1 MSVLFL
7 FLDGV
12 GLGHDDPATN
22 PFSRAALPHLHD
34 LLGGR
39 GLFLERGAI
48 YEEKATLIPTDAT
61 LGVEGLP
68 QSATGQAALLTGVNV
83 AERLGH
89 HAGPWPAETLREWLR
104 ADNLFLQVSKRGG
117 RPYFANAYP
126 RQYFEA
132 LDSGRRR
139 ISALPYAAQASGLEL
154 LGYEALRAGL
164 AFSVDFTGQAWRDQL
179 GYADI
184 PALTPEQ
191 AGAQMARL
199 ARRHTLTLYDF
210 WIPDYIGHDRKMDEA
225 IRLLESFDQFLSG
238 ILRGWDGER
247 DLLLITSDH
256 GNLEDLGRK
265 THTYNP
271 VPTLLVGAG
280 HRQVAARIR
289 DLTDIAPAL
298 IETLHFST
306 DPLHT

>member
-12 GLGHDDPATN
+12 GLGNDDPATN
-22 PFSRAALPHLHD
+22 PFSRATLPHLRD

-39 GLFLERGAI
+39 GLFLETGIVHA
-48 YEEKATLIPTDAT
+48 EKATLVPTDAT

-83 AERLGH
+83 VERLGH
-89 HAGPWPAETLREWLR
+89 HAGPWPAETLRAWLR
-104 ADNLFLQVSKRGG
+104 ADNLFLQVIKHGG
-117 RPYFANAYP
+117 VPYFANAYP

-132 LDSGRRR
+132 LDTGRRR
-139 ISALPYAAQASGLEL
+139 MSAIPYAVRASGLEL
-154 LGYEALRAGL
+154 LGYEALRAGK

-184 PALTPEQ
+184 PERTPDQ

-199 ARRHTLTLYDF
+199 AQRHTLTLYDF

-225 IRLLESFDQFLSG
+225 IRLLESFDQFLG
-238 ILRGWDGER
+238 GLLRVWDHGR
-247 DLLLITSDH
+247 DLLVITSDH
-256 GNLEDLGRK
+256 GNIEDLGRK

-271 VPTLLVGAG
+271 VPTLLAGAG
-280 HRQVAARIR
+280 HRQVAAKIH
-289 DLTDIAPAL
+289 DLTDVAPAL
-298 IETLHFST
+298 IDNLHW
-306 DPLHT
+306 PV

>member
-22 PFSRAALPHLHD
+22 PFSRAALPHLRD

-39 GLFLERGAI
+39 GLFLETGAVH
-48 YEEKATLIPTDAT
+48 ERKATLIPTDAT

-89 HAGPWPAETLREWLR
+89 HAGPWPAETLRAWLR
-104 ADNLFLQVSKRGG
+104 ADNLFLQVIKRGG
-117 RPYFANAYP
+117 VPYFANAYP

-132 LDSGRRR
+132 LGTGRRR
-139 ISALPYAAQASGLEL
+139 MSAIPYAAQASGLKL
-154 LGYEALRAGL
+154 LGHEALRAGE
-164 AFSVDFTGQAWRDQL
+164 AFSVDFTGQAWREQL
-179 GYADI
+179 GYADVPVLS
-184 PALTPEQ
+184 PAQ
-191 AGAQMARL
+191 AGTQMARL
-199 ARRHTLTLYDF
+199 AQRYTLTLYDF

-225 IRLLESFDQFLSG
+225 TRLLESFDQFLGG
-238 ILRGWDGER
+238 ILRVWDDER
-247 DLLLITSDH
+247 DLLVITSDH
-256 GNLEDLGRK
+256 GNIEDLGRK

-280 HRQVAARIR
+280 HRQVAAKIR

-298 IETLHFST
+298 IETLHFSAT
-306 DPLHT
+306 PLHT